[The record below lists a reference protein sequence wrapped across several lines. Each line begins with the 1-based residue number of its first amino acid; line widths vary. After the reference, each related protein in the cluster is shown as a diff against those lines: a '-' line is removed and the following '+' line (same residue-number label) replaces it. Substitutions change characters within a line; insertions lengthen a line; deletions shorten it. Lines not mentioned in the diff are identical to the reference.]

1 MVWSGRPPGLYWQ
14 RNFVLLHAEGGDTSI
29 LVSPVAA
36 ANLTT
41 VELLSVTLPD
51 SGKTV
56 VFAIAA
62 IFGKT
67 AAISAYLP
75 DSGKPVQVF
84 LARLEK
90 LKKMLRFCVITQKS
104 LEAITTGGSHCWR
117 RFRQGGPGCQGV
129 RGCQGE
135 CGVIK
140 CHWNVIDKAS
150 ADCPFLCGFLV
161 ALKQYQL
168 GRLSFLEISF
178 SFCMCV

>member
-1 MVWSGRPPGLYWQ
+1 MVWSGRPLGLYWH
-14 RNFVLLHAEGGDTSI
+14 RNFVLLHAEGVDTSI

-56 VFAIAA
+56 VFATAA

-90 LKKMLRFCVITQKS
+90 LKKMLRFCVITQS
-104 LEAITTGGSHCWR
+104 RWWQLQLEAAIAGGV
-117 RFRQGGPGCQGV
+117 FVKVDQV
-129 RGCQGE
+129 
-135 CGVIK
+135 VK
-140 CHWNVIDKAS
+140 VYVVVKVNV
-150 ADCPFLCGFLV
+150 V
-161 ALKQYQL
+161 
-168 GRLSFLEISF
+168 
-178 SFCMCV
+178 

>member
-41 VELLSVTLPD
+41 VELLPVTLPD

-56 VFAIAA
+56 VFGTAA
-62 IFGKT
+62 IVGKT
-67 AAISAYLP
+67 VAISAYLP

-90 LKKMLRFCVITQKS
+90 LKKMLRFCVNTQS
-104 LEAITTGGSHCWR
+104 RWRQLQLEAAIAGGVL
-117 RFRQGGPGCQGV
+117 FDVKVVQV
-129 RGCQGE
+129 
-135 CGVIK
+135 VK
-140 CHWNVIDKAS
+140 VYVVVKVNV
-150 ADCPFLCGFLV
+150 V
-161 ALKQYQL
+161 
-168 GRLSFLEISF
+168 
-178 SFCMCV
+178 

>member
-1 MVWSGRPPGLYWQ
+1 MLVQAILAQDTLFDLSCQEVLQSAMVWSGRPPGLYWQ

-56 VFAIAA
+56 VFATAA

-90 LKKMLRFCVITQKS
+90 LKKMLRFCVITQS
-104 LEAITTGGSHCWR
+104 RWWQLQLEAAIAGGV
-117 RFRQGGPGCQGV
+117 FVKVDQV
-129 RGCQGE
+129 
-135 CGVIK
+135 VK
-140 CHWNVIDKAS
+140 VYVVVKVNV
-150 ADCPFLCGFLV
+150 V
-161 ALKQYQL
+161 
-168 GRLSFLEISF
+168 
-178 SFCMCV
+178 

>member
-56 VFAIAA
+56 VFATAA

-90 LKKMLRFCVITQKS
+90 LKKMLRFCVIPQS
-104 LEAITTGGSHCWR
+104 RWWQLQLEPPIEFNIAITLQL
-117 RFRQGGPGCQGV
+117 F
-129 RGCQGE
+129 
-135 CGVIK
+135 K
-140 CHWNVIDKAS
+140 KLNVI
-150 ADCPFLCGFLV
+150 P
-161 ALKQYQL
+161 
-168 GRLSFLEISF
+168 R
-178 SFCMCV
+178 